1 MNKIMDQLNMIGRKV
16 DIITEGFTKDQIEE
30 NIDHF
35 IEQEQQEQDEDK
47 GLLVCTICTNGSPQ
61 SEPMEDDDK
70 FIAMCGGCKDWG
82 EFVYESELE
91 G

>member
-1 MNKIMDQLNMIGRKV
+1 MGYYKKQV
-16 DIITEGFTKDQIEE
+16 TEGFTKDQIEE
-30 NIDHF
+30 NIDFF
-35 IEQEQQEQDEDK
+35 IEQQKQEQDEDK
-47 GLLVCTICTNGSPQ
+47 GLLVCVVCNTGSNPS
-61 SEPMEDDDK
+61 SEPMEDDDM

>member
-1 MNKIMDQLNMIGRKV
+1 MSAYRDYV
-16 DIITEGFTKDQIEE
+16 EE
-30 NIDHF
+30 NIDHL
-35 IEQEQQEQDEDK
+35 IDQQQQEQDEDK
-47 GLLVCTICTNGSPQ
+47 GLLVCVVCNTGSNPS

>member
-1 MNKIMDQLNMIGRKV
+1 MSAYRDYV
-16 DIITEGFTKDQIEE
+16 EE
-30 NIDHF
+30 NIDHL
-35 IEQEQQEQDEDK
+35 IDQQQQEQDEDK
-47 GLLVCTICTNGSPQ
+47 GLLVCVVCNTGSNPS

-82 EFVYESELE
+82 EFVYESKLE

>member
-1 MNKIMDQLNMIGRKV
+1 MQLWRTNETKKGIQMS
-16 DIITEGFTKDQIEE
+16 DITEGFTKDQIEE
-30 NIDHF
+30 NIDFF
-35 IEQEQQEQDEDK
+35 IEQQKQEQDEDK

-61 SEPMEDDDK
+61 SEPVEDNDK
-70 FIAMCGGCKDWG
+70 FIAMCNGCKDWG